1 MARDDYGAINV
12 ISDEEREILG
22 IGGSKRP
29 DDEEEEKLFET
40 IGKAADK
47 IGETQVGKKIGT
59 IITVLML
66 AVLSGGANMTILHDF
81 FNGEEE
87 IGPVGGC
94 LEENATNYNPKATFD
109 DGSCNFV
116 VIVYGCTDPEAVNYD
131 PQATHD
137 NGRCNILNQNGT
149 GENNETQTN
158 ETVYGCMDIDA
169 NNYND
174 RATEDDGSCEY
185 EHEENHCNH
194 TDMYAWNGLSHGNV
208 SRPSNNS
215 VDFYM
220 DFDTDCDDEDEPLPI
235 MVYYDLIHVMVEEDE
250 NGNKSISYDNYVYTQ
265 VFFNVSGWFEDE
277 HWFEYDELFD
287 VPLEE
292 NFNDIYEGYW
302 FYYTSY
308 YADYNGD
315 GDYYGYEDNEGN
327 YIDEYGGYSTN
338 WGAGDIEDIGW
349 VLDV

>member
-137 NGRCNILNQNGT
+137 NG
-149 GENNETQTN
+149 
-158 ETVYGCMDIDA
+158 
-169 NNYND
+169 
-174 RATEDDGSCEY
+174 
-185 EHEENHCNH
+185 
-194 TDMYAWNGLSHGNV
+194 
-208 SRPSNNS
+208 
-215 VDFYM
+215 
-220 DFDTDCDDEDEPLPI
+220 
-235 MVYYDLIHVMVEEDE
+235 
-250 NGNKSISYDNYVYTQ
+250 
-265 VFFNVSGWFEDE
+265 
-277 HWFEYDELFD
+277 
-287 VPLEE
+287 
-292 NFNDIYEGYW
+292 
-302 FYYTSY
+302 
-308 YADYNGD
+308 
-315 GDYYGYEDNEGN
+315 
-327 YIDEYGGYSTN
+327 
-338 WGAGDIEDIGW
+338 
-349 VLDV
+349 